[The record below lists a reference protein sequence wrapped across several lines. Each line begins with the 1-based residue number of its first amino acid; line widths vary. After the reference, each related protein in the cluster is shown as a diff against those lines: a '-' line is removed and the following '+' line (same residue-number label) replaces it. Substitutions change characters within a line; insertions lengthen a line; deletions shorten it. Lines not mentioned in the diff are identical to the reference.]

1 MAIDNIYRMGPY
13 LSIGT
18 IGREGRDCF
27 RRPLPHPKGVIKKE
41 PTMHPHLE
49 KLRQTHRRLDRAI
62 DTMRAPA
69 RQEGSKH
76 LKKLRLLVKDR
87 IASVTTPRSR
97 SGA

>member
-1 MAIDNIYRMGPY
+1 
-13 LSIGT
+13 
-18 IGREGRDCF
+18 
-27 RRPLPHPKGVIKKE
+27 
-41 PTMHPHLE
+41 MHPHLE